1 MSFYNQELMNLSEE
15 EELELWIAFKKSQDQ
30 TLKDKLI
37 LKYLPLV
44 KYVAGKVAIGMPKKI
59 EFDDLEGYGVIGL
72 LDAIDKFDPNRN
84 TKFKTYGI
92 TRIRGAIFD
101 ELRAI
106 DWIPRTIRQNVKK
119 LEKAMFDLEEQL
131 NRAPTDQEIAEVLE
145 ITDKELQKLFLAAS
159 TLTVGSVQDS
169 IIGDDP
175 DNEKYAIINV
185 IEASGEYDP
194 EVISEKN
201 EIKKMISLAIE
212 ELPEKERQVLI
223 LYYYE
228 DLTLKEI
235 GEVLEVTESRVSQLH
250 TKAILKLKAKIK
262 KLQKKLEKSS

>member
-1 MSFYNQELMNLSEE
+1 
-15 EELELWIAFKKSQDQ
+15 
-30 TLKDKLI
+30 
-37 LKYLPLV
+37 
-44 KYVAGKVAIGMPKKI
+44 
-59 EFDDLEGYGVIGL
+59 
-72 LDAIDKFDPNRN
+72 
-84 TKFKTYGI
+84 
-92 TRIRGAIFD
+92 
-101 ELRAI
+101 
-106 DWIPRTIRQNVKK
+106 
-119 LEKAMFDLEEQL
+119 MFDLEEQL
-131 NRAPTDQEIAEVLE
+131 DCFPTDEEIAEALG
-145 ITDKELQKLFLAAS
+145 ITDKDLQKLFLAAS

-194 EVISEKN
+194 ELISEKN
-201 EIKKMISLAIE
+201 EIKKMIALAIN
-212 ELPEKERQVLI
+212 ELPEKEKQVLI